1 MSAEAAAQGAGHGE
15 ASASMLDQVHH
26 ALNVWGFHDPV
37 TITGLGQLNLKTIVM
52 TWVVM
57 LLVILFTVSATRSMK
72 VDRPSKLQLMVEE
85 LFQFLR
91 GLVNDNLDPKK
102 GASIMVLVFSLFI
115 FLLFSNLWGLVPSMM
130 SPTADVNTTL
140 GMAIMVFVLTIL
152 LGIKFKGA
160 SYFKHFV
167 QPFVFF
173 LPLVIV
179 EEIAKPITLAFRLYG
194 NIYAGE
200 VLIAVLLGLI
210 PLGATI
216 FGGFI
221 ASVIWLGFSIFVG
234 FIQAFI
240 FTMLTIAYTSQAV
253 EEAEH

>member
-1 MSAEAAAQGAGHGE
+1 
-15 ASASMLDQVHH
+15 MLDQVHN

-37 TITGLGQLNLKTIVM
+37 YIAGLGNLNLKTVVM

-57 LLVILFTVSATRSMK
+57 LLVVLFTVTATRNMK
-72 VDRPSKLQLMVEE
+72 LGRPGKMQLMVEE
-85 LFQFLR
+85 MFQFLK
-91 GLVNDNLDPKK
+91 GLVDDNLDPKK
-102 GASIMVLVFSLFI
+102 GASIMALVFSLFI
-115 FLLFSNLWGLVPSMM
+115 YLLFSNLWGLVPSMM

-140 GMAIMVFVLTIL
+140 GMAIFVIVLIQIL
-152 LGIKFKGA
+152 ALKYKGLA
-160 SYFKHFV
+160 YFKHFV

-179 EEIAKPITLAFRLYG
+179 EEVSKPITLAFRLYG

-210 PLGATI
+210 PLGATLM
-216 FGGFI
+216 GGFL
-221 ASVIWLGFSIFVG
+221 ASVIWLAFSIFVG

-253 EEAEH
+253 SEEH